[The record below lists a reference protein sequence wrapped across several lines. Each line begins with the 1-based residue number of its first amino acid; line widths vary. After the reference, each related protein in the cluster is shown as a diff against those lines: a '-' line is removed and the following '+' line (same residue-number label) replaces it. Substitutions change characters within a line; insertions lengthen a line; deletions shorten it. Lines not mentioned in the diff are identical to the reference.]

1 MPLVIPA
8 GYALGSFRGLVAGD
22 PEEVVFTMGFDLE
35 ASGSSAM
42 CDDLFD
48 VWSEALDATT
58 SADFQFVGVTL
69 KEGPND
75 TGPTFESTASP
86 TLGVVTE
93 TGATINT
100 SVLVR
105 KVTSLGGKKGRGRAY
120 TVGQAYQGVY
130 GMSGELDDG
139 HLATLDTAWLSILGG
154 WQAVTGV
161 VGPVLL
167 HSDATTPTAITSLQP
182 VKRLATQ
189 RRRLR
194 P

>member
-1 MPLVIPA
+1 MSAPVDDL
-8 GYALGSFRGLVAGD
+8 FRGLVAGD
-22 PEEVVFTMGFDLE
+22 PEEVVFTMGFDLD
-35 ASGSSAM
+35 APASSAM
-42 CDDLFD
+42 ADEMFD

-58 SADFQFVGVTL
+58 TTDFDFVGVTI
-69 KEGPND
+69 KEGPNS
-75 TGPTFESTASP
+75 TGATYESTAAP
-86 TLGVVTE
+86 TSGVVSE
-93 TGATINT
+93 TGAPINT

-120 TVGQAYQGVY
+120 TVGQAYANVY

-139 HLATLDTAWLSILGG
+139 HLAALDAAWFSILGG
-154 WQAVTGV
+154 WQAISGV

-167 HSDATTPTAITSLQP
+167 HSDATSPTTVVGLNP
-182 VKRLATQ
+182 VKRMATQ